1 MLFRSAWYAAN
12 NAALARDPYVR
23 ERNELYATAL
33 LPQLE
38 ADPAQWNAL
47 RYLNREGS
55 AATSTF
61 RAYLEAWQH
70 GAPPRHRRWIGELL
84 AAFGF
89 TDPNA
94 QHELAQAHDAS
105 VPTR

>member
-1 MLFRSAWYAAN
+1 M
-12 NAALARDPYVR
+12 R

-70 GAPPRHRRWIGELL
+70 SAPPRHRRWIGKLL
-84 AAFGF
+84 AGFGF
-89 TDPNA
+89 NDRAA
-94 QHELAQAHDAS
+94 QRELALAQ
-105 VPTR
+105 